1 MRIESKIQDRRM
13 QNTHPVDELPN
24 ILVHSQVR
32 ASSKLLVRRQP
43 RRKRRMRQD
52 ELALRQRLPERLRER
67 RHPRL
72 RRPVALVHRI
82 QVLVVDVDPVQRVR
96 GHELRHRV
104 RRRDRVC
111 ALGRRLVRLAER
123 RDDDVDAR
131 LGVFGLLG
139 RTLVGGERS
148 ECTSLVEGTV
158 ERQE

>member
-1 MRIESKIQDRRM
+1 MA
-13 QNTHPVDELPN
+13 HPVDHRTDV
-24 ILVHSQVR
+24 LVDREVR
-32 ASSKLLVRRQP
+32 TSSELLVGREPGRERRV
-43 RRKRRMRQD
+43 RED
-52 ELALRQRLPERLRER
+52 ELALGQGLAEGLGEGGN
-67 RHPRL
+67 PRL
-72 RRPVALVHRI
+72 GRAVSLVHRI
-82 QVLVVDVDPVQRVR
+82 QVLVVDVDAVQLVR

-104 RRRDRVC
+104 CRCDRVR

-148 ECTSLVEGTV
+148 ECTSLVERTV